1 MVVCLLIQ
9 KAVQQVLKQLPAN
22 ASFEDIQYHIYVRE
36 KIDRGL
42 KDIKEGTFEFALR
55 IIKLCQHLDKKPG
68 VPRTLS
74 YQLLKAGTSV
84 GANVEE
90 AQAGQSRPDF
100 ISKNS
105 IALKEARE
113 CHYWLR
119 LLIAAKIMPEKRL
132 AELRDEADEIK
143 RILGS
148 IVVRTKKRTV

>member
-1 MVVCLLIQ
+1 MEHRRSQSIVQDKIFRF
-9 KAVQQVLKQLPAN
+9 AVQIVGYIRQQPNDRVNLVLN
-22 ASFEDIQYHIYVRE
+22 I
-36 KIDRGL
+36 
-42 KDIKEGTFEFALR
+42 
-55 IIKLCQHLDKKPG
+55 
-68 VPRTLS
+68 
-74 YQLLKAGTSV
+74 QLLRSGTSI

-113 CHYWLR
+113 CPYWLR

-148 IVVRTKKRTV
+148 IVVRTKKRIV

>member
-1 MVVCLLIQ
+1 M
-9 KAVQQVLKQLPAN
+9 A
-22 ASFEDIQYHIYVRE
+22 RE
-36 KIDRGL
+36 V
-42 KDIKEGTFEFALR
+42 KDIKERAFEFALR
-55 IIKLCQHLDKKPG
+55 IIKLGQHLDRKPG

-84 GANVEE
+84 GANIEE
-90 AQAGQSRPDF
+90 AQGGQSRPDF

-119 LLIAAKIMPEKRL
+119 LLIAAKIMPEKNL
-132 AELRDEADEIK
+132 TALRDEAEELK

-148 IVVRTKKRTV
+148 IVIRTKRRTV

>member
-1 MVVCLLIQ
+1 VDDVWTGANPGSKKEKVKRQ
-9 KAVQQVLKQLPAN
+9 K
-22 ASFEDIQYHIYVRE
+22 SGE
-36 KIDRGL
+36 KPMAKEV
-42 KDIKEGTFEFALR
+42 KDIKERTFEFALR

-143 RILGS
+143 HILGS
-148 IVVRTKKRTV
+148 IVVRTKKRTI

>member
-1 MVVCLLIQ
+1 MRWRACA
-9 KAVQQVLKQLPAN
+9 KAKVKSKKVKENQEELMPKPP
-22 ASFEDIQYHIYVRE
+22 
-36 KIDRGL
+36 
-42 KDIKEGTFEFALR
+42 KDIKERAFEFALR
-55 IIKLCQHLDKKPG
+55 IIKLCQHLDRKPG

-84 GANVEE
+84 GANIEE

-119 LLIAAKIMPEKRL
+119 LLIASKIMPERNV
-132 AELRDEADEIK
+132 AELRDEADELK

-148 IVVRTKKRTV
+148 IVIRTKRRTV